1 MVSLIERPPVRGWLH
16 VPPETPR
23 GAVALAHGAGSDA
36 RSPIL
41 MAAAEA
47 LCPAGWAVLRCD
59 LPFRQLRPA
68 GPPRPGD
75 APQDLAGLAAAAR
88 TLRERF
94 SGPCL
99 LGGHSYGGRMAS
111 LLAAA
116 DPAIAD
122 ALLLFSYPLHPP
134 GKPERLRTAHFAQLR
149 LPALFLHGSRD
160 PFGALGE
167 LESALA
173 LIPAPALLLIVEG
186 AGHDLGRG
194 HKLHEAMSSLSA
206 ALDQF
211 PCPTSAPS
219 QSPGVE

>member
-1 MVSLIERPPVRGWLH
+1 MRGWLH
-16 VPPETPR
+16 VPPDTPR
-23 GAVALAHGAGSDA
+23 GSVVLAHGAGSGA
-36 RSPIL
+36 GSPIL
-41 MAAAEA
+41 VAAAEA
-47 LCPAGWAVLRCD
+47 LCPAGWAVLRCE
-59 LPFRQLRPA
+59 LPFRQRRPS

-75 APQDLAGLAAAAR
+75 APQDRAGLAAAAR

-134 GKPERLRTAHFAQLR
+134 GKPELLRTAHFPALR

-160 PFGALGE
+160 PFGSLEE
-167 LESALA
+167 LASALA
-173 LIPAPALLLIVEG
+173 LIPAPARLITFPG
-186 AGHDLGRG
+186 AGHELGRG
-194 HKLHEAMSSLSA
+194 RKLQQAMDRLLA
-206 ALDQF
+206 ALDQLL
-211 PCPTSAPS
+211 CPTSAPS